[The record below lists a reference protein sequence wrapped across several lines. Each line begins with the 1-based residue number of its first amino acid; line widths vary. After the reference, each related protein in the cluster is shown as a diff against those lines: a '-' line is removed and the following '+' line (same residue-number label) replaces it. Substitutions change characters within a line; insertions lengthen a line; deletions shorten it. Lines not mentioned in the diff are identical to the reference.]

1 MLRFIRSCLSPRLS
15 PFYALMFMALV
26 HQVSQAVESKE
37 YRCQNDIQK
46 VIKSLDLEGKT
57 ISKQSVV
64 DIYQSG
70 IGGSRIEATEN
81 WISFKEC
88 KGNLVIR
95 ADRGCFIEAV
105 YTRGS
110 CDIKDLPNY

>member
-1 MLRFIRSCLSPRLS
+1 MLRFIKSRLS
-15 PFYALMFMALV
+15 PIGAFMFVILAY
-26 HQVSQAVESKE
+26 QTSQAEDSGY
-37 YRCQNDIQK
+37 YRCQADIQK
-46 VIKSLDLEGKT
+46 VIESLNLDGKT

-64 DIYQSG
+64 DIYQTG

-95 ADRGCFIEAV
+95 ADRSCFIETV

-110 CDIKDLPNY
+110 CDIKDIPNY